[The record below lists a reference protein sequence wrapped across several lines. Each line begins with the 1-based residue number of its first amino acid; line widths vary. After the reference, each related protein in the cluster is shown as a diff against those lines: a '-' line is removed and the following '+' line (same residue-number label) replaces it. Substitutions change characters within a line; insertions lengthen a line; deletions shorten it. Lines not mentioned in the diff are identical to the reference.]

1 HHHLLFTISA
11 FHRRHV
17 FFLDHRSIHTR
28 RQPSTRIQ
36 HARLPRRL
44 TRHRDASDHVF
55 GSTSSF
61 PSSLLDHAPF
71 LGPVRRVQLST
82 ARASRQSFSSRR
94 SAPNAQ
100 RPTGFPHPPSAIPR
114 LPVFF
119 NSPDPTRQPP
129 PTPRRAP
136 GDRFAP
142 I

>member
-82 ARASRQSFSSRR
+82 ARAHANLTLSQL
-94 SAPNAQ
+94 SAK
-100 RPTGFPHPPSAIPR
+100 RPTPDWISPSSLCHSPITCLFQFPRPHPTTAPDSPPR
-114 LPVFF
+114 
-119 NSPDPTRQPP
+119 TR
-129 PTPRRAP
+129 R
-136 GDRFAP
+136 
-142 I
+142 